1 MAINNSNTLND
12 TEYADGNVTNAIGV
26 QAGALPSPG
35 PEYDHVLS
43 VFTKV
48 MKDAGTAENFTEALY
63 RISAETKI
71 PVMTL
76 LDSLNITDE
85 MTLNVSMAYYLNG
98 INSPST
104 LYGVQNAVLPNYYAG
119 RNVLS

>member
-12 TEYADGNVTNAIGV
+12 SKYYDNNISNAIAA
-26 QAGALPSPG
+26 QRGALPSPG
-35 PEYDHVLS
+35 PEYDYVLS
-43 VFTKV
+43 VFVKV
-48 MKDAGTAENFTEALY
+48 MKDPDAAKNFTESLY
-63 RISAETKI
+63 RIAADTGAH
-71 PVMTL
+71 VNTL
-76 LDSLNITDE
+76 LESLDITDE
-85 MTLNVSMAYYLNG
+85 ITLSASMAYYLNG

>member
-12 TEYADGNVTNAIGV
+12 TINKDANVTKV
-26 QAGALPSPG
+26 QRREDGYLPSPG

-48 MKDAGTAENFTEALY
+48 MKDPGTALNFTESLY
-63 RISAETKI
+63 RVAAETEVY
-71 PVMTL
+71 VMTL
-76 LDSLNITDE
+76 LESLDVTNE
-85 MTLNVSMAYYLNG
+85 MTLNASMAYYLNG
-98 INSPST
+98 INSPAT
-104 LYGVQNAVLPNYYAG
+104 LYGVQQPILPNYYAG